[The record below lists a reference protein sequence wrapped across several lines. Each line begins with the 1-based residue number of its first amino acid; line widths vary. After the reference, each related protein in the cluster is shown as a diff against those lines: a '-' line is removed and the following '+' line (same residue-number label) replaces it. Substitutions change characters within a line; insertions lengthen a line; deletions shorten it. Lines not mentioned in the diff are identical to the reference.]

1 MESNDIEITRLKDAV
16 SSVDGTLKDIKLKL
30 GAELPE
36 GSDIV
41 VVVDHLTL
49 NKAQMKLRVKE
60 LQDAIDKNGR
70 ERIQLDVQIFELEAG
85 EATLKKQLLEQTTQR
100 GVAQSDVVRCEN
112 RITTLTADLVEMER
126 LSTLA
131 EKQKALVPPSTSN
144 EINTL
149 RAEIA
154 ACRLQL
160 VAFHSSERAHLQK
173 QSDLE
178 KQTEDLTKQIGTKN
192 EEMSATLILLAGQE
206 TLVGEE
212 RIKIKNLTTYIMELG
227 RLISEVPDLLSSGW
241 DLKPV
246 PATAIMST
254 RQGIMQCDSLEAAN
268 LKLMQGHLQ
277 VFDVAVKTLHAHQ
290 KQTLEDIA
298 DLQLENNALGREL
311 DSQKISI
318 KQYTEYQTLL
328 TLGIIDMADHLKWTM
343 AGLRG
348 QDKI

>member
-1 MESNDIEITRLKDAV
+1 
-16 SSVDGTLKDIKLKL
+16 
-30 GAELPE
+30 
-36 GSDIV
+36 
-41 VVVDHLTL
+41 
-49 NKAQMKLRVKE
+49 
-60 LQDAIDKNGR
+60 
-70 ERIQLDVQIFELEAG
+70 
-85 EATLKKQLLEQTTQR
+85 
-100 GVAQSDVVRCEN
+100 
-112 RITTLTADLVEMER
+112 
-126 LSTLA
+126 
-131 EKQKALVPPSTSN
+131 
-144 EINTL
+144 
-149 RAEIA
+149 
-154 ACRLQL
+154 
-160 VAFHSSERAHLQK
+160 
-173 QSDLE
+173 
-178 KQTEDLTKQIGTKN
+178 
-192 EEMSATLILLAGQE
+192 
-206 TLVGEE
+206 
-212 RIKIKNLTTYIMELG
+212 MELG

-348 QDKI
+348 QDKIWRPILSIEELWAAGKKQILEKIVEFEGEIQKVSEKRKQIMATQQN